1 MEAVRP
7 QITKRRKFIA
17 DGVMYSELNEVG
29 LRLPLLCHCWRSVLT
44 TAVVILSLLV
54 PSI

>member
-29 LRLPLLCHCWRSVLT
+29 LLLQSPLPLSF
-44 TAVVILSLLV
+44 LLYRD
-54 PSI
+54 SCI